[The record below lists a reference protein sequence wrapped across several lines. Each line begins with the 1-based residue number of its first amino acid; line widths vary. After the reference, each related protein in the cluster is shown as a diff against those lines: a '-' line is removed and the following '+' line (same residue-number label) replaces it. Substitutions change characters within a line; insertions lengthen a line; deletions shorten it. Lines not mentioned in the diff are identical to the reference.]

1 MPEFTIKSRF
11 GEQTFESNHPNQKA
25 LFDRLVVLVSREEI
39 VNDHA
44 DRLIAGYRRYGS
56 WKDYHEA
63 WAAFHVA
70 RVDHPERFQTGNRDV
85 QTVTGMQ
92 AIVDHLKGATDHLKS
107 PIITLEVGPKPDA
120 DTEGFTIVLKLCTR
134 GRRPG
139 SVSVASS
146 TRFGEGTFYGYIT
159 DDEFEP
165 RAAASQAITN
175 ILLRVAED
183 PARVISE
190 IGRQSGRC
198 CYCPAKLTQVQ
209 SKIAGCGKTC
219 ARNYGVD
226 YPNAATTREILSNEP
241 DYLVGAT
248 DADRWS

>member
-1 MPEFTIKSRF
+1 MPEFTIKSRI
-11 GEQTFESNHPNQKA
+11 GETTFQSNHPNQRA
-25 LFDRLVVLVSREEI
+25 LYDRLVTLVSRKEI

-56 WKDYHEA
+56 WKNYHEA

-70 RVDHPERFQTGNRDV
+70 RVDHPERFQQGNRT
-85 QTVTGMQ
+85 QPASVTGMQ
-92 AIVDHLKGATDHLKS
+92 PIVDHLRGALDHLKS
-107 PIITLEVGPKPDA
+107 PVIVLEVGDEPNVQ
-120 DTEGFTIVLKLCTR
+120 TVVLKYNTR
-134 GRRPG
+134 GKKPG
-139 SVSVASS
+139 SVGVSQS
-146 TRFGEGTFYGYIT
+146 TRFGEGQFYGYIV

-165 RAAASQAITN
+165 RSSTN
-175 ILLRVAED
+175 GTDVVSILQRVAAD

-219 ARNYGVD
+219 ARNYDID
-226 YPNAATTREILSNEP
+226 YPNAARVREILSDQPEF
-241 DYLVGAT
+241 LVGAT